1 VANCVTPPTPAV
13 AFRGNEVLGT
23 LVGVKVDADSEPP
36 RCLYVVERPS
46 GAFWMVDSLRVQ
58 LRPR

>member
-1 VANCVTPPTPAV
+1 VTPPTPAV